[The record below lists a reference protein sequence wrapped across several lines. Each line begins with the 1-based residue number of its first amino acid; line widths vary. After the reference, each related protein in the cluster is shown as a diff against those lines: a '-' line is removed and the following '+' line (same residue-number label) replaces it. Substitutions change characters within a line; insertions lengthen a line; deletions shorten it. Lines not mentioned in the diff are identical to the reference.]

1 MFFKSLTHPNPDDI
15 IILIGH
21 GEKYKV
27 IHVKLSDKLM
37 KIIVLQGVSCI
48 KIMII
53 VIDVSFKLGFINRE
67 KEFSRFSI
75 FNLLRNRTPPLTT
88 K

>member
-1 MFFKSLTHPNPDDI
+1 MFFKSLTHPNLDDI

-37 KIIVLQGVSCI
+37 KINSSPRC
-48 KIMII
+48 
-53 VIDVSFKLGFINRE
+53 
-67 KEFSRFSI
+67 
-75 FNLLRNRTPPLTT
+75 
-88 K
+88 